1 MSLGFLYLEVTVNKS
16 SYDSQAFCSG
26 TVQVYLHGGHI
37 SEESHHNIFLLVT
50 WRFSRWKEFP
60 VTSLPVHPLVH
71 VCFVPSEPCAP
82 AAYVCGPTLCPLP
95 CCILGYQ
102 FTGVDACE
110 QIFIKLYE
118 NSMRLQIFTSRN
130 FLTPWQQPLP
140 NKGKIYKVVI
150 DCTREWKFK
159 ASVLLLYTL
168 QGFKSI
174 WISVSISEISILIR
188 FTGLEILFAEYLI
201 KNSPLVLIYVTNGH
215 EM

>member
-1 MSLGFLYLEVTVNKS
+1 MFVLYPRSPMHLLRMSAGPLYV
-16 SYDSQAFCSG
+16 
-26 TVQVYLHGGHI
+26 
-37 SEESHHNIFLLVT
+37 
-50 WRFSRWKEFP
+50 
-60 VTSLPVHPLVH
+60 
-71 VCFVPSEPCAP
+71 
-82 AAYVCGPTLCPLP
+82 P

-102 FTGVDACE
+102 SIGVDACG

-118 NSMRLQIFTSRN
+118 NCMRLQIFTSRN

-140 NKGKIYKVVI
+140 SKGKIYGVVI

-159 ASVLLLYTL
+159 ASLLLLCTL

-188 FTGLEILFAEYLI
+188 FTGLEILFAGYLI
-201 KNSPLVLIYVTNGH
+201 KNSPLDLIYVTNGH